1 MKKFFA
7 LLLSC
12 WVLSLSV
19 CADEVV
25 LDSPDVSASPDVSV
39 SAFDEVFYDSQT
51 ATLAPD
57 SVSDSFSDFAPASDS
72 FSALDSASVED
83 SVFVEVPVS
92 VEAFDS
98 ASAPDEVIDDAPI
111 ETPAPV
117 SPPIDPV
124 VDLPAPSFTL
134 DEVLSALP
142 EGFGSPDVVSEDVV
156 LTGISRVSVPP
167 VTPSSSTGL
176 KAALLTVL
184 GNYDP
189 VVVVY
194 QYNTSSS
201 GYSSYATDIQPDYVW
216 IASAVLLCLVIW
228 CLFKLGG
235 ALLRV

>member
-1 MKKFFA
+1 MKRFFA

-12 WVLSLSV
+12 WILCLSV
-19 CADEVV
+19 GAVYEV
-25 LDSPDVSASPDVSV
+25 
-39 SAFDEVFYDSQT
+39 T
-51 ATLAPD
+51 
-57 SVSDSFSDFAPASDS
+57 
-72 FSALDSASVED
+72 
-83 SVFVEVPVS
+83 
-92 VEAFDS
+92 
-98 ASAPDEVIDDAPI
+98 DDTSI

-117 SPPIDPV
+117 FPPVDSV
-124 VDLPAPSFTL
+124 VDVPAPTFTL

-142 EGFGSPDVVSEDVV
+142 ESVGSPDVVIEDVV

-167 VTPSSSTGL
+167 VTPSSTTGL

-194 QYNTSSS
+194 QYNASSS
-201 GYSSYATDIQPDYVW
+201 GYSSYATDIQPDYAW

-235 ALLRV
+235 ALLRG